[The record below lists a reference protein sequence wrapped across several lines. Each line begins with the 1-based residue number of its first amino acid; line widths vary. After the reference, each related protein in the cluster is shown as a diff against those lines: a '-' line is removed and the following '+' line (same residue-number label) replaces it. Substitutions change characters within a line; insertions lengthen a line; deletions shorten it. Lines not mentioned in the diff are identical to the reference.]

1 MVRSWIDTKEI
12 ILSEWHDTSANLSEN
27 IIRKSVQDHR
37 ISEKMFSNLVAE
49 LVLKVIIF

>member
-27 IIRKSVQDHR
+27 IIRKSQTVQDHK
-37 ISEKMFSNLVAE
+37 ISEKMLVAE